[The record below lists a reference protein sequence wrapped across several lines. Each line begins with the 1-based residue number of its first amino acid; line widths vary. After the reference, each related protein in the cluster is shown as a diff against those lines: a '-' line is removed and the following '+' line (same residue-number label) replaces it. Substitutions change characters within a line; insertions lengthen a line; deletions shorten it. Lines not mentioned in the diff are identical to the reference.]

1 MKNKTETAT
10 LNGVFYTGEY
20 SEDGPTNTV
29 GQPLELNA
37 IKAKER
43 IGIRL
48 TKDEEE
54 FLAAAKAR
62 ETLYGKK

>member
-1 MKNKTETAT
+1 MKNKDEMVT
-10 LNGVFYTGEY
+10 LKGVFYTGEY
-20 SEDGPTNTV
+20 CEDRPTNQV
-29 GQPLELNA
+29 GQYREVNTIQGMA
-37 IKAKER
+37 I